1 MDKKQAVAVTDI
13 LKTTQV
19 ALDNYEDIFSDF
31 DYSDYSKRLLS
42 SDFLKELRRRY
53 EERKKGEY
61 EVTFTLPK
69 NQRNAKTESLIKKR
83 IKNHFK
89 VHLTDIDRIIKQNQ
103 LRGLVK
109 VVVGFL
115 ISIFLFT
122 FSLPEIVPVITLL
135 SVLSWYFLWAG
146 YTDIFEGAQKLRGKQ
161 EFFENFHK
169 AKFSFVDEESLL
181 IPKTSPQGSS

>member
-1 MDKKQAVAVTDI
+1 MDKQQVAVTDV

-19 ALDNYEDIFSDF
+19 ALDNYDDIFSDF

-42 SDFLKELRRRY
+42 DDFLKELRRRH

-61 EVTFTLPK
+61 EVTFTIPK
-69 NQRNAKTESLIKKR
+69 KQRNSKIESLVKKR

-89 VHLTDIDRIIKQNQ
+89 DHLTKIGKTIKQNQ
-103 LRGLVK
+103 LSGVVK
-109 VVVGFL
+109 VVVGFS

-122 FSLPEIVPVITLL
+122 FSLQDIVPIITLL

-146 YTDIFEGAQKLRGKQ
+146 YTDIFESAQKLRGKRG
-161 EFFENFHK
+161 FFEKFHK

-181 IPKTSPQGSS
+181 KPKTLSQGSS

>member
-1 MDKKQAVAVTDI
+1 MDKQQVTVTDV

-19 ALDNYEDIFSDF
+19 ALDNYDDIFSDF

-42 SDFLKELRRRY
+42 SDFLKELQRRY

-89 VHLTDIDRIIKQNQ
+89 ENLTKIDKTIQQNQ
-103 LRGLVK
+103 LSGLVK

-122 FSLPEIVPVITLL
+122 FSLQDIVPTITLL

-146 YTDIFEGAQKLRGKQ
+146 YTDIFESAQKLRGKR

-181 IPKTSPQGSS
+181 MPKTLSQGSS